1 MKLFQSY
8 QQRYQRYHLLVSN
21 LFRPVFLLAANF
33 YFKKDYPQVDLSSF
47 SSIRLSRMCVVRG
60 RFPDLDIPLL
70 SDEELDRLYIETN
83 MLYAKD
89 TAKAAWWITKTSV
102 KLPFKVLQRTVSGV
116 AEGSAKFDR
125 LTASLSPM
133 TGSSGSKVS
142 AKPYESGH
150 AMSQKSDIQRL
161 EFEVQMYEKKYDEGM
176 RSQSASDRKY
186 ANEITLSILNEKKRD
201 LSFWLE
207 RHEEQKKQDAI
218 SDEIFNHSKK
228 R

>member
-142 AKPYESGH
+142 AKPYESGN
-150 AMSQKSDIQRL
+150 AMSQKSDIKRL
-161 EFEVQMYEKKYDEGM
+161 EFEVQMYEKKYEEGM
-176 RSQSASDRKY
+176 RGNAGDRKY
-186 ANEITLSILNEKKRD
+186 ANEITLSVLNDKRRD

>member
-116 AEGSAKFDR
+116 AKGSAAFDK
-125 LTASLSPM
+125 LAAPLNAM
-133 TGSSGSKVS
+133 SGSPGAKAS
-142 AKPYESGH
+142 SKPYVSGH
-150 AMSQKSDIQRL
+150 ALTQTSDIKRLESDIQNYQ
-161 EFEVQMYEKKYDEGM
+161 EKYDFAVKVGGVQGHADAETYS
-176 RSQSASDRKY
+176 RL
-186 ANEITLSILNEKKRD
+186 LSTARRD
-201 LSFWLE
+201 LSLVLKN
-207 RHEEQKKQDAI
+207 HEFQQKQDAI
-218 SDEIFNHSKK
+218 MNDIFGQGKK